1 MQCNQN
7 VKAQAVMMNFGRS
20 VLCTLTSND
29 SAPGTVK
36 FSSLRPLGWRGNFW
50 KTSIWVLHV
59 PLIDK

>member
-36 FSSLRPLGWRGNFW
+36 FFLSPTTWLARQLLEDFNLGLARTFN
-50 KTSIWVLHV
+50 
-59 PLIDK
+59 